1 MNSKEKQ
8 LLEQLRSYILILD
21 DIENLK
27 EDLAHAGYTM
37 TANYSFN
44 GGGFGGYNGS
54 KVETLG
60 NRRLDLE
67 RELKRKE
74 SIIQQ
79 IDEARRNAGLVER
92 EWVLIEH
99 TIHGGSLSSYARKKN
114 IYKSHV
120 YKIRDNA
127 LRKMVRYIQEN
138 TK

>member
-1 MNSKEKQ
+1 MNSNEKQ
-8 LLEQLRSYILILD
+8 LLGQLKSYILILD
-21 DIENLK
+21 DIEKLK
-27 EDLAHAGYTM
+27 EDLARAGYTM

-44 GGGFGGYNGS
+44 GGGFGGFGGS

-60 NRRLDLE
+60 VRRLDLE
-67 RELKRKE
+67 RQLKRKV
-74 SIIQQ
+74 SIIEQ
-79 IDEARRNAGLVER
+79 IDDARENAGLSER

-120 YKIRDNA
+120 YKIRDRA
-127 LRKMVRYIQEN
+127 VKKMAIYLLEK